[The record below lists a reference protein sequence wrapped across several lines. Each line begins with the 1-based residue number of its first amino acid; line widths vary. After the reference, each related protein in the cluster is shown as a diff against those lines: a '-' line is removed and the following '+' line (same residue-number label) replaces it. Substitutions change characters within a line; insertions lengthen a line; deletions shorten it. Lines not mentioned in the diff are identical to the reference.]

1 MEMKRVITA
10 FILTG
15 LLFTGNNYYYTYEV
29 EEKKDKIE
37 ELEASQGLRDS
48 EIARL
53 EGVVK
58 ENKKEIKKKEEE
70 VNSLDLKLNENL
82 EEIEK
87 QKEVIEDQ
95 KKLIN
100 EQKKLMETQKS
111 ESKTLRKVKEK
122 ENFNQKKKGSDVGG
136 RKLNVEMTA
145 YIANCS
151 EGCTGITATG
161 VDVRGRT
168 TYQGHRIVA
177 TDPDV
182 IPLHSIMKV
191 DVNGESFTAISL
203 DTGGAINGHIV
214 DYLVGST
221 SQALDFGRQNAT
233 ITILREGK

>member
-1 MEMKRVITA
+1 MDIKKVMAT

-15 LLFTGNNYYYTYEV
+15 LIFTGSNYYHMQEKEDEIEQLKV
-29 EEKKDKIE
+29 E
-37 ELEASQGLRDS
+37 QGLRDS
-48 EIARL
+48 EIAKL
-53 EGVVK
+53 EDDVK
-58 ENKKEIKKKEEE
+58 SKIESIEEVGSKLSEVLTEAEKIKSENSKLKAQNKELQNKNKELQNQVNFKKE
-70 VNSLDLKLNENL
+70 
-82 EEIEK
+82 
-87 QKEVIEDQ
+87 
-95 KKLIN
+95 
-100 EQKKLMETQKS
+100 T
-111 ESKTLRKVKEK
+111 
-122 ENFNQKKKGSDVGG
+122 KGVDEGG

-145 YIANCS
+145 YIAQCS

-161 VDVRGRT
+161 IDIRGIT

-203 DTGGAINGHIV
+203 DTGGAIDGHIV

-221 SQALDFGRQNAT
+221 SQAYDFGRQNAT